1 MTGKNDAMTD
11 SGATGPAP
19 GIRIVLPEQRHHPD
33 WRRLYQGYAEFY
45 RVPMDDAI
53 ADRLWSWIMDP
64 AIEVEARLAVTPDDR
79 VVGLAHFREMARPL
93 TASWAGF
100 LDDLFVDPA
109 HRGGRVGE
117 LLIDAVVEVMK
128 ERGWTVLR
136 WITAE
141 DNDRARALYD
151 RVAARTRWV
160 TYEIK
165 PDDRR
170 DRPLIPE

>member
-1 MTGKNDAMTD
+1 M
-11 SGATGPAP
+11 SGV
-19 GIRIVLPEQRHHPD
+19 RIVLPEQRHYPD

-53 ADRLWSWIMDP
+53 ALRLWGWIMDP
-64 AIEVEARLAVTPDDR
+64 AIEVEARLAEDEAGR
-79 VVGLAHFREMARPL
+79 AVGLAHFRKMARPL
-93 TASWAGF
+93 SASWGGF
-100 LDDLFVDPA
+100 LDDLFVAPE

-117 LLIDAVVEVMK
+117 LLIDAVVQVAR

-141 DNDRARALYD
+141 DNYRARTLYD
-151 RVAARTRWV
+151 RVATKTRWV

-165 PDDRR
+165 PSG
-170 DRPLIPE
+170 